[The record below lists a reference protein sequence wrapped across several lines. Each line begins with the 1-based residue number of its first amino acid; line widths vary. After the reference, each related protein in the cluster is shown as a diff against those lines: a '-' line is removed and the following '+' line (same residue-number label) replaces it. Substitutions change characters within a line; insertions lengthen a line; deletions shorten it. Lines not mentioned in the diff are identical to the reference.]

1 MGLPFLGLSQLLGSG
16 PAQGLR
22 HFAPRAKRM
31 IHIFFNGGSSHID
44 TFDPKPALTKYHGQ
58 RLPTPTLVT
67 ERPTGVAFASPFS
80 FKQYG
85 QSGLPISSIF
95 SEVGEVIDEVCIIRS
110 MQAEV
115 PNHEPSL
122 MLLNTGDGTLV
133 RPSLGSWL
141 TYGLGSE
148 NENLPSFVALCPG
161 GGKLP
166 IKGADN
172 WRAAFLPGKYQGTAI
187 DTMQQTPQQMLEN
200 IEHAHLPSQSQRRQ
214 IDLLQRLNRQH
225 QSDRTDD
232 PRLEARIESFE
243 QAYRMQTAALDAFDL
258 RHEPQY
264 VLDEYGNSPQSRQ
277 ILLSRRLVERGVR
290 FVQCWHGAGQPWDNH
305 SDLESAH
312 KKNAGQVSRAIAAL
326 IRDLRRRGLL
336 DETLV
341 MWGGEFGRT
350 PTTEGTNGRDHNHH
364 GFSLCL
370 AGGGIRGGMTYGS
383 TDEFGWAATES
394 PVQVHDLHATILHL
408 MGLDHERLT
417 YRFAGRDFRLT
428 DVSGHVIREIIA

>member
-1 MGLPFLGLSQLLGSG
+1 
-16 PAQGLR
+16 
-22 HFAPRAKRM
+22 M
-31 IHIFFNGGSSHID
+31 IHIFFNGGSSHVD
-44 TFDPKPALTKYHGQ
+44 TFDPKPALEKYHGK
-58 RLPTPTLVT
+58 RLPAPTLVT
-67 ERPTGVAFASPFS
+67 ERPTGAAFASPFP
-80 FKQYG
+80 FKRYG
-85 QSGLPISSIF
+85 QSGLPVSSIF
-95 SEVGEVIDEVCIIRS
+95 SELGEVIDEVCVIRS

-141 TYGLGSE
+141 SYGLGSE

-161 GGKLP
+161 GGNLP

-187 DTMQQTPQQMLEN
+187 DTNQQTPRQMLEN
-200 IEHAHLPSQSQRRQ
+200 IEHAHLSSTSQRQ
-214 IDLLQRLNRQH
+214 QVDLLQQLSRQH
-225 QSDRTDD
+225 QSDRKDD
-232 PRLEARIESFE
+232 PRLEARIASFE

-258 RHEPQY
+258 RSEPQY
-264 VLDEYGNSPQSRQ
+264 VLDEYGSSPQARQ

-305 SDLESAH
+305 SDLETAH

-350 PTTEGTNGRDHNHH
+350 PTTEGSNGRDHNHH

-370 AGGGIRGGMTYGS
+370 AGGGIRGGMIHGA
-383 TDEFGWAATES
+383 TDEFGWAAVDS
-394 PVQVHDLHATILHL
+394 PVLVHDLHATILHL

-428 DVSGHVIREIIA
+428 DVSGHVVSNIIK